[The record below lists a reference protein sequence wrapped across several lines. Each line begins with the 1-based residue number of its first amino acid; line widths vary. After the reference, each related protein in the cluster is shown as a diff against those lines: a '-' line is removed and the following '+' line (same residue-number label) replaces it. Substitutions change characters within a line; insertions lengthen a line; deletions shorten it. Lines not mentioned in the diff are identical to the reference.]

1 MVQTRLMT
9 EQDQRGTVASAT
21 AHQKLVAIEKR
32 LTELQEGAGRRREQ
46 LAGLHVQQ
54 DSGNQEFLAEGVP
67 EGWES

>member
-46 LAGLHVQQ
+46 LAGLHV
-54 DSGNQEFLAEGVP
+54 
-67 EGWES
+67 